1 MDISKRGQL
10 YAWLQLLRLPNVF
23 TAIADVAMGYLVTHG
38 DLQPPALFALIAIA
52 SCLLYLSGMVLND
65 VFDAEVD
72 AFDRPERAIPSGR
85 ISSRAAALAGWAL
98 LASGVLAASF
108 ASFTASNGRPA
119 LIAILLALSVVLYDG
134 ILKRTPLA
142 PLVMGACRTL
152 NVLLGMSLAP
162 QVTEVAS
169 PHVRWGTAAAWLIAA
184 GVGVYVVGVTIFA
197 RTDAHTSSRG
207 RLVAGMTVLL
217 AGMALLAAVP
227 ALTENQPRLVVGQT
241 GWFLLWTVLALVT
254 GRRCVSAVLDPS
266 PTRVQAAVRHC
277 VQSIIVLDAA
287 ATVGYAG
294 SFWGLAVLALIVP
307 TLLLA
312 ACLKAT

>member
-1 MDISKRGQL
+1 
-10 YAWLQLLRLPNVF
+10 
-23 TAIADVAMGYLVTHG
+23 MGYLITNG

-85 ISSRAAALAGWAL
+85 ISSRAAALAGWAM

-108 ASFTASNGRPA
+108 ASFMASNGRPA
-119 LIAILLALSVVLYDG
+119 LIAILLALGVVLYDG
-134 ILKRTPLA
+134 VLKRTPLA
-142 PLVMGACRTL
+142 PLVMGACRML

-162 QVTEVAS
+162 LATEVAS

-184 GVGVYVVGVTIFA
+184 GVGVYVVGVTTFA

-227 ALTENQPRLVVGQT
+227 ALTENQPRLVVGQM
-241 GWFLLWTVLALVT
+241 GWYLLWAVLALVT
-254 GRRCVSAVLDPS
+254 ARRCAIAILEPS
-266 PTRVQAAVRHC
+266 PARVQAAVRHC

-287 ATVGYAG
+287 VAVGYVG
-294 SFWGLAVLALIVP
+294 PFWGLVILSLIFP
-307 TLLLA
+307 TLLLTLS
-312 ACLKAT
+312 LKAT